1 MLKTPASNIESDT
14 AKVETY
20 EELQKS
26 LDKMLLNKA
35 WSDMS
40 QKEKEKVL
48 HDLPRPHK
56 SMCADMHEMVKKSV
70 EGPRLVPEGATVRM
84 SISHAISNIS

>member
-1 MLKTPASNIESDT
+1 MIKTPASNIESDT

-56 SMCADMHEMVKKSV
+56 SMCADMHEMVK
-70 EGPRLVPEGATVRM
+70 
-84 SISHAISNIS
+84 ISERSPISSRRSHCPYEHQSCY